1 MEPIILELEAFY
13 LEKEKRIIK
22 MREILFYGKETSIY
36 DSLKGIAKF
45 KNNFIIKKEEIIRYK
60 NLKDQIFLLDDSYEN
75 FLKFIKIFPD
85 NKKNNLI
92 ITTRKDNISLES
104 AKNLRIFFKPV
115 KILDIYKV
123 IEKRIKKNVNNYNIF
138 LNIPRQTLSSPTGKN
153 LRLTE
158 KEFKL
163 IEILLN
169 NNGKPISKK
178 DILANVW
185 GLETN
190 KVSTLNTRVLETLI
204 SRIRRKIK
212 SAKIKVALKK
222 DKKGYMLVENV

>member
-1 MEPIILELEAFY
+1 
-13 LEKEKRIIK
+13 
-22 MREILFYGKETSIY
+22 MREIIFYGKETSIY

-45 KNNFIIKKEEIIRYK
+45 KNNFIIKKEEIFRYK

-75 FLKFIKIFPD
+75 FLKFIKSFPD
-85 NKKNNLI
+85 NNKNNLI

-104 AKNLRIFFKPV
+104 VENLRIFFKPV

-123 IEKRIKKNVNNYNIF
+123 IEKKIKKNENNYNIF
-138 LNIPRQTLSSPTGKN
+138 LNISRQTLSSPTGKN

-178 DILANVW
+178 NILANVW
-185 GLETN
+185 GLESD
-190 KVSTLNTRVLETLI
+190 KISTLNTRVLETLI

-212 SAKIKVALKK
+212 SVNIKASIKK
-222 DKKGYMLVENV
+222 DKKGYIIVENV

>member
-1 MEPIILELEAFY
+1 
-13 LEKEKRIIK
+13 

-45 KNNFIIKKEEIIRYK
+45 KNNFIIKKEEIFRYK

-75 FLKFIKIFPD
+75 FLKFIKSFPD
-85 NKKNNLI
+85 NNKNNLI
-92 ITTRKDNISLES
+92 ITTRKANINLES
-104 AKNLRIFFKPV
+104 VENLRIFFKPV

-123 IEKRIKKNVNNYNIF
+123 IEKKIKKNENNYNIF
-138 LNIPRQTLSSPTGKN
+138 LNISRQTVSSPTGKN

-178 DILANVW
+178 NILANVW
-185 GLETN
+185 GLESD
-190 KVSTLNTRVLETLI
+190 KISTLNTRVLETLI

-212 SAKIKVALKK
+212 SVNIKASIKK
-222 DKKGYMLVENV
+222 DKKGYIIVENV

>member
-85 NKKNNLI
+85 NKKNDLI

-104 AKNLRIFFKPV
+104 AENLRIFFKPV

-185 GLETN
+185 GLEIHQSIN
-190 KVSTLNTRVLETLI
+190 IKYKS
-204 SRIRRKIK
+204 IR
-212 SAKIKVALKK
+212 
-222 DKKGYMLVENV
+222 NFNF

>member
-1 MEPIILELEAFY
+1 
-13 LEKEKRIIK
+13 

-45 KNNFIIKKEEIIRYK
+45 KNNFIIKKEEIFRYK

-75 FLKFIKIFPD
+75 FLKFLKIFPY
-85 NKKNNLI
+85 NNKNNLI
-92 ITTRKDNISLES
+92 ITTRKDNISLEC
-104 AKNLRIFFKPV
+104 AENLRVFFKPV

-123 IEKRIKKNVNNYNIF
+123 IEKKIKKNENNYNIF
-138 LNIPRQTLSSPTGKN
+138 LNAQRQTLSSPTGKN
-153 LRLTE
+153 LKLTE

-178 DILANVW
+178 NILANVW
-185 GLETN
+185 GLESD

-204 SRIRRKIK
+204 SRIRRKMKSVNIK
-212 SAKIKVALKK
+212 ASIKK
-222 DKKGYMLVENV
+222 DKKGYTLVENV

>member
-1 MEPIILELEAFY
+1 
-13 LEKEKRIIK
+13 

-45 KNNFIIKKEEIIRYK
+45 KNNFIIKKEEIFRYK

-75 FLKFIKIFPD
+75 FLKFIKSFPD
-85 NKKNNLI
+85 NNKNNLI
-92 ITTRKDNISLES
+92 ITARKDNISLES
-104 AKNLRIFFKPV
+104 VENLRIFFKPV

-123 IEKRIKKNVNNYNIF
+123 IEKKIKKNENNYNIF

-178 DILANVW
+178 NILTDVW
-185 GLETN
+185 GLEYD

-212 SAKIKVALKK
+212 SANIKASIKK
-222 DKKGYMLVENV
+222 DKKGYIIVENV

>member
-1 MEPIILELEAFY
+1 
-13 LEKEKRIIK
+13 

-104 AKNLRIFFKPV
+104 VENLRIFFKPV

-123 IEKRIKKNVNNYNIF
+123 IEKKIKKNVNNYNIF
-138 LNIPRQTLSSPTGKN
+138 LNIPGQTLSCNTGKN

-178 DILANVW
+178 NILANVW
-185 GLETN
+185 GLESD
-190 KVSTLNTRVLETLI
+190 KISTLNTRVLETLI

-212 SAKIKVALKK
+212 SVNIKASIKK
-222 DKKGYMLVENV
+222 DKKGYIIVENV

>member
-1 MEPIILELEAFY
+1 M
-13 LEKEKRIIK
+13 EKEKRIIK

-45 KNNFIIKKEEIIRYK
+45 KNNFIIRKEEIFQCK
-60 NLKDQIFLLDDSYEN
+60 NLKDQFFLLDDSYEY

-85 NKKNNLI
+85 NNKNNLI

-104 AKNLRIFFKPV
+104 AENLRIFFKPV

-123 IEKRIKKNVNNYNIF
+123 IEKKIKKNVNNYNIF
-138 LNIPRQTLSSPTGKN
+138 LNIPGQTLSSTTGKN

-178 DILANVW
+178 NILANVW
-185 GLETN
+185 GLETD

-212 SAKIKVALKK
+212 SANIKASLKK

>member
-1 MEPIILELEAFY
+1 
-13 LEKEKRIIK
+13 

-45 KNNFIIKKEEIIRYK
+45 KNNFIIRKEEIFRCK
-60 NLKDQIFLLDDSYEN
+60 NLKDQFFLLDDSYEY

-85 NKKNNLI
+85 NNKNNLI

-104 AKNLRIFFKPV
+104 AENLRIFFKPV

-123 IEKRIKKNVNNYNIF
+123 IEKKIKKNVNNYNIF
-138 LNIPRQTLSSPTGKN
+138 LNISGQTLSSTTGKN

-178 DILANVW
+178 NILANVW
-185 GLETN
+185 GLETD

-212 SAKIKVALKK
+212 SANIKASLKK

>member
-1 MEPIILELEAFY
+1 
-13 LEKEKRIIK
+13 

-45 KNNFIIKKEEIIRYK
+45 KNNFIIKKEEIFRYK
-60 NLKDQIFLLDDSYEN
+60 NLKDQIFLLDDSYEK
-75 FLKFIKIFPD
+75 FLKFIKSFPE
-85 NKKNNLI
+85 NNKNNLI
-92 ITTRKDNISLES
+92 ITTRKNNINLEG
-104 AKNLRIFFKPV
+104 AENLRIFFKPV

-123 IEKRIKKNVNNYNIF
+123 IEKKIKKKENNYNIF
-138 LNIPRQTLSSPTGKN
+138 LNISRQTLSSPTGKN

-178 DILANVW
+178 NILANVW
-185 GLETN
+185 GLEYD

-212 SAKIKVALKK
+212 SVNIKASIKK
-222 DKKGYMLVENV
+222 DKKGYIIVENV

>member
-1 MEPIILELEAFY
+1 
-13 LEKEKRIIK
+13 

-45 KNNFIIKKEEIIRYK
+45 KNNFIIKKEEIFRYK

-75 FLKFIKIFPD
+75 FLKFIKVFPD
-85 NKKNNLI
+85 NNKNNLI

-104 AKNLRIFFKPV
+104 VENLRIFFKPV

-123 IEKRIKKNVNNYNIF
+123 IEKKIKKNENNYNIF
-138 LNIPRQTLSSPTGKN
+138 LNISRQTLSSPTGKN

-178 DILANVW
+178 NILANVW
-185 GLETN
+185 GLESD
-190 KVSTLNTRVLETLI
+190 KISTLNTRVLETLI

-212 SAKIKVALKK
+212 SVNIKASIKK
-222 DKKGYMLVENV
+222 DKKGYIIVENV

>member
-45 KNNFIIKKEEIIRYK
+45 KNNFIIKKGRNYSIQKPKRS
-60 NLKDQIFLLDDSYEN
+60 IFFCWMIVTKT

-104 AKNLRIFFKPV
+104 AENLRIFFKPV

-123 IEKRIKKNVNNYNIF
+123 IEKKIKKNVNNYNIF

-212 SAKIKVALKK
+212 SANIKASLKKIKKVIC
-222 DKKGYMLVENV
+222 

>member
-1 MEPIILELEAFY
+1 M
-13 LEKEKRIIK
+13 EKEKRIIK

-45 KNNFIIKKEEIIRYK
+45 KNNFIIKKEEIFRYK
-60 NLKDQIFLLDDSYEN
+60 NLKDQIFLLDDSFEN
-75 FLKFIKIFPD
+75 FLKFIKVFPD
-85 NKKNNLI
+85 NNKNNLI
-92 ITTRKDNISLES
+92 ITTRKDNINLES
-104 AKNLRIFFKPV
+104 VENLRIFFKPV

-123 IEKRIKKNVNNYNIF
+123 IEKKIKKNENNYNIF
-138 LNIPRQTLSSPTGKN
+138 LNISRQTLSSPTGKN

-178 DILANVW
+178 NILANVW
-185 GLETN
+185 GLESD
-190 KVSTLNTRVLETLI
+190 KISTLNTRVLETLI

-212 SAKIKVALKK
+212 SVNIKASIKK
-222 DKKGYMLVENV
+222 DKKGYIIVENV

>member
-1 MEPIILELEAFY
+1 
-13 LEKEKRIIK
+13 

-45 KNNFIIKKEEIIRYK
+45 KNNFIIKKEEIFRYK

-75 FLKFIKIFPD
+75 FLKFIKSFPD
-85 NKKNNLI
+85 NNKNNLI
-92 ITTRKDNISLES
+92 ITTRKDNINLES
-104 AKNLRIFFKPV
+104 VENLRIFFKPV

-123 IEKRIKKNVNNYNIF
+123 IEKKIKKNENNYNIF
-138 LNIPRQTLSSPTGKN
+138 LNISRQTLSSPTGKN

-178 DILANVW
+178 NILANVW
-185 GLETN
+185 GLESD
-190 KVSTLNTRVLETLI
+190 KISTLNTRVLETLI

-212 SAKIKVALKK
+212 SVNIKASIKK
-222 DKKGYMLVENV
+222 DKKGYIIVENV

>member
-1 MEPIILELEAFY
+1 
-13 LEKEKRIIK
+13 

-45 KNNFIIKKEEIIRYK
+45 KNNFIIKKEEIFRYK

-75 FLKFIKIFPD
+75 FLKFIKSFPD
-85 NKKNNLI
+85 NNKNNLI

-104 AKNLRIFFKPV
+104 VENLRIFFKPV

-123 IEKRIKKNVNNYNIF
+123 IEKKIKKNENNYNIF
-138 LNIPRQTLSSPTGKN
+138 LNISRQTLSSPTGKN

-178 DILANVW
+178 NILANVW
-185 GLETN
+185 GLESD
-190 KVSTLNTRVLETLI
+190 KISTLNTRVLETLI

-212 SAKIKVALKK
+212 SVNIKASIKK
-222 DKKGYMLVENV
+222 DKKGYIIVENV

>member
-1 MEPIILELEAFY
+1 M
-13 LEKEKRIIK
+13 EKEKRIIK

-45 KNNFIIKKEEIIRYK
+45 KNNFIIKKEEIFRYK

-75 FLKFIKIFPD
+75 FLKFIKSFPD
-85 NKKNNLI
+85 NNKNNLI

-104 AKNLRIFFKPV
+104 VENLRIFFKPV

-123 IEKRIKKNVNNYNIF
+123 IEKKIKKNENNYNIF
-138 LNIPRQTLSSPTGKN
+138 LNISRQTLSSPTGKN

-178 DILANVW
+178 NILANVW
-185 GLETN
+185 GLESD
-190 KVSTLNTRVLETLI
+190 KISTLNTRVLETLI

-212 SAKIKVALKK
+212 SVNIKASIKK
-222 DKKGYMLVENV
+222 DKKGYIIVENV

>member
-1 MEPIILELEAFY
+1 
-13 LEKEKRIIK
+13 

-45 KNNFIIKKEEIIRYK
+45 KNNFIIRKEEIFRYK

-85 NKKNNLI
+85 NNKNNLI

-104 AKNLRIFFKPV
+104 AGNPRIFFKPV

-123 IEKRIKKNVNNYNIF
+123 IEKKIKKNVNNYNIF
-138 LNIPRQTLSSPTGKN
+138 LNIPGQTLSSTTGKN

-178 DILANVW
+178 
-185 GLETN
+185 
-190 KVSTLNTRVLETLI
+190 KYFS
-204 SRIRRKIK
+204 
-212 SAKIKVALKK
+212 
-222 DKKGYMLVENV
+222 